1 MPRVKNHV
9 SAGNDL
15 ETVLLQYSAFPCVTS
30 FFRLALFGFINAFI
44 LSHSAHFRP
53 FYAVIPEIF
62 RNFVK
67 YGENHSEWHTSPNGF
82 SENARNTGSD
92 RGRNI
97 AVHEV
102 STKNKYVMEK
112 KIGIASDHAG
122 YEMKEFLVG
131 YLAAKGWDVLD
142 FGPESEE
149 SVDYPD
155 FAHPLANAIE
165 SGELERGIGLCG
177 SGEGMAITLN
187 KHQGI
192 RAGLVWDKQIAHLI
206 RQHNN
211 ANVIVLPARFITN
224 DQAVEFVEEFLAT
237 DFEGGRHQRRI
248 EKIPVKACNRQ

>member
-1 MPRVKNHV
+1 
-9 SAGNDL
+9 
-15 ETVLLQYSAFPCVTS
+15 
-30 FFRLALFGFINAFI
+30 
-44 LSHSAHFRP
+44 
-53 FYAVIPEIF
+53 
-62 RNFVK
+62 
-67 YGENHSEWHTSPNGF
+67 
-82 SENARNTGSD
+82 
-92 RGRNI
+92 
-97 AVHEV
+97 
-102 STKNKYVMEK
+102 MEK

-131 YLAAKGWDVLD
+131 YLAAKGLGCPRLRPRIRGERRLPR
-142 FGPESEE
+142 FRTPAGQC
-149 SVDYPD
+149 
-155 FAHPLANAIE
+155 HR

-177 SGEGMAITLN
+177 SGEGMAVTLN

>member
-1 MPRVKNHV
+1 
-9 SAGNDL
+9 
-15 ETVLLQYSAFPCVTS
+15 
-30 FFRLALFGFINAFI
+30 
-44 LSHSAHFRP
+44 
-53 FYAVIPEIF
+53 
-62 RNFVK
+62 
-67 YGENHSEWHTSPNGF
+67 
-82 SENARNTGSD
+82 
-92 RGRNI
+92 
-97 AVHEV
+97 
-102 STKNKYVMEK
+102 MEK

-211 ANVIVLPARFITN
+211 ANVIVLPARFITSKSSSPPISKA
-224 DQAVEFVEEFLAT
+224 AVTSDASRRFPSRRAT
-237 DFEGGRHQRRI
+237 VNKPAAERQRFIYCKGKTKGVRLRLRAFSSSSKSPKTADP
-248 EKIPVKACNRQ
+248 EPDMAA

>member
-1 MPRVKNHV
+1 
-9 SAGNDL
+9 
-15 ETVLLQYSAFPCVTS
+15 
-30 FFRLALFGFINAFI
+30 
-44 LSHSAHFRP
+44 
-53 FYAVIPEIF
+53 
-62 RNFVK
+62 
-67 YGENHSEWHTSPNGF
+67 
-82 SENARNTGSD
+82 
-92 RGRNI
+92 
-97 AVHEV
+97 
-102 STKNKYVMEK
+102 MEK

-192 RAGLVWDKQIAHLI
+192 RAGLSWEPEIASLI
-206 RQHNN
+206 RRHND
-211 ANVIVLPARFITN
+211 ANIIVFPARFISN
-224 DQAVEFVEEFLAT
+224 DEAVAMLDAYFAAQ
-237 DFEGGRHQRRI
+237 FEGGRHQHRI
-248 EKIPVKACNRQ
+248 EKMAVPCGGAAEK

>member
-1 MPRVKNHV
+1 
-9 SAGNDL
+9 
-15 ETVLLQYSAFPCVTS
+15 
-30 FFRLALFGFINAFI
+30 
-44 LSHSAHFRP
+44 
-53 FYAVIPEIF
+53 
-62 RNFVK
+62 
-67 YGENHSEWHTSPNGF
+67 
-82 SENARNTGSD
+82 
-92 RGRNI
+92 
-97 AVHEV
+97 
-102 STKNKYVMEK
+102 MEK

-155 FAHPLANAIE
+155 FAHPL
-165 SGELERGIGLCG
+165 
-177 SGEGMAITLN
+177 
-187 KHQGI
+187 
-192 RAGLVWDKQIAHLI
+192 

>member
-1 MPRVKNHV
+1 
-9 SAGNDL
+9 
-15 ETVLLQYSAFPCVTS
+15 
-30 FFRLALFGFINAFI
+30 
-44 LSHSAHFRP
+44 
-53 FYAVIPEIF
+53 
-62 RNFVK
+62 
-67 YGENHSEWHTSPNGF
+67 
-82 SENARNTGSD
+82 
-92 RGRNI
+92 
-97 AVHEV
+97 
-102 STKNKYVMEK
+102 MEK

-211 ANVIVLPARFITN
+211 ANVIVLPARSSPPTRQWNSSKSSSPPISKAAVTSDASRRFPSRRAAVNKPVAERQRFIYCKGKTKGVRLRLRAFSSSSKSPKTA
-224 DQAVEFVEEFLAT
+224 DPEPDMAA
-237 DFEGGRHQRRI
+237 
-248 EKIPVKACNRQ
+248 